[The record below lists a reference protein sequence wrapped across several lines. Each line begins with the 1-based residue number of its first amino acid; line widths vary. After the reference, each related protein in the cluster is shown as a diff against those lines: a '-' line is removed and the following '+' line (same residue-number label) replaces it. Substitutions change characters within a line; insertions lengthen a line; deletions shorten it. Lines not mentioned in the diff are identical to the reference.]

1 MTDWSPL
8 DLMPAL
14 WVGGLGVALAAALRR
29 WYDGVPARVL
39 AVFALALAIL
49 FGPVLAG
56 GRLLLPLDGLRGA
69 VPFQRLAPSEPPG
82 NILQGDQIQLVT
94 PSLAAVREALAEGR
108 WPFWNDRAGA
118 GMPLLADPQAQAF
131 QPLVLLAYPF
141 PLLRAAGVVA
151 ALRVLV
157 ALIFAFLWMRRQG
170 LEEAPALAG
179 ALAFGLGGFLL
190 LWVGWPLANP
200 AALLPLALY
209 AAARCDDPGGRRDAL
224 LLAAGALAL
233 VLGGHPE
240 TVLYALGLTALFVLD
255 RIRRRPRGR
264 RWELARRTGAAVLVA
279 GMVAAPV
286 LLPALEYLPK
296 TLRAAR
302 LREPAP
308 ARPES
313 PRLARTYL
321 PLAAPNAYGDNRF
334 VDYWGLVN
342 SNEDASGFVGT
353 AMVLAAL
360 LAVGARQRFPQE
372 ALALGIA
379 AACLLLIAPVS
390 PASHR
395 LLLPLSLCLAY
406 LGACTLERFQRGEV
420 RRWPL
425 LIVAAGLAAILAWGY
440 LAHPDPG
447 DPARLAIF
455 RFGWLRW
462 QLRFLALATLLLAVT
477 ASWRRPAR
485 SLAVAGVA
493 AAILAEL
500 LLLHRPANPP
510 MPRRLALPVNG
521 PLAFLRKNLRDG
533 RMAAFGR
540 DFPPNL
546 AALYGL
552 ADARIYNPMAPRAYV
567 ERIAPIVCA
576 WWGEIPLFGAPGHPL
591 YSRLGVRYLLAAPD
605 ARLPS
610 PLERVFADADGSVWE
625 QPQTRGRLFLEGGRS
640 AAPLAVSRLE
650 SSWMTAWVSA
660 RASLGRGQ
668 RLGTSVYQDGGWRVL
683 VNGEAARP
691 EVEQGVFLA
700 ADLPAGEERVD
711 LLYRPAGFLWGYAL
725 AALGLALGTA
735 LLGPGSAAGPR
746 LGPLRLE
753 PGRTARQVGPT
764 GLDEISSAPRV
775 GPVSLARGSSGG
787 KPRLQAQ
794 LARRRL
800 QRLDHVLDVLV
811 ERQADLPGPVV
822 DVLTVDAAGEGL
834 LLQPLLH

>member
-1 MTDWSPL
+1 VTDWSPL
-8 DLMPAL
+8 DLLPAL

-69 VPFQRLAPSEPPG
+69 VPFQRLAPAEPPG

-108 WPFWNDRAGA
+108 WPLWNDHAGA

-131 QPLVLLAYPF
+131 QPLVLLGWPL

-170 LEEAPALAG
+170 LGEAPALAG
-179 ALAFGLGGFLL
+179 ALAYGLGGFLL
-190 LWVGWPLANP
+190 LWLGWPLANP
-200 AALLPLALY
+200 AALLPLVLY

-224 LLAAGALAL
+224 LLAAGVLSL
-233 VLGGHPE
+233 CLGGHPE

-264 RWELARRTGAAVLVA
+264 RWELARRTGAAALVA

-286 LLPALEYLPK
+286 LLPAVEYLPK

-308 ARPES
+308 AQPAT

-360 LAVGARQRFPQE
+360 LAVGARRRFPQE

-420 RRWPL
+420 RRGPL
-425 LIVAAGLAAILAWGY
+425 LIVAAGLAALLAWGY
-440 LAHPDPG
+440 LAHPDPS

-493 AAILAEL
+493 AAILTEL

-521 PLAFLRKNLRDG
+521 PLAFLRKNLHDD

-546 AALYGL
+546 ASLYGL
-552 ADARIYNPMAPRAYV
+552 ADARIYNPMAPQAYV
-567 ERIAPIVCA
+567 ERIAPIVFA

-591 YSRLGVRYLLAAPD
+591 YGRLGVRYLLAASG
-605 ARLPS
+605 ARLPA

-625 QPQTRGRLFLEGGRS
+625 QPQARGRLFLAGGRS
-640 AAPLAVSRLE
+640 AAPLAVPRLE

-660 RASLGRGQ
+660 RASLGRAQ

-691 EVEQGVFLA
+691 EIEQGVFLA

-711 LLYRPAGFLWGYAL
+711 LLYRPAGFLWGCAL

-746 LGPLRLE
+746 LGPLRLA
-753 PGRTARQVGPT
+753 PGRTALQVGPM
-764 GLDEISSAPRV
+764 GLDEISSPSPV
-775 GPVSLARGSSGG
+775 GPISLERGSLG
-787 KPRLQAQ
+787 
-794 LARRRL
+794 
-800 QRLDHVLDVLV
+800 LD
-811 ERQADLPGPVV
+811 EIS
-822 DVLTVDAAGEGL
+822 
-834 LLQPLLH
+834 